1 MEWITACFPSKMDK
15 EKAKCGTLFK
25 TNLHFTYHGI
35 ILPSAQYDCT
45 VFFLV
50 ASDLVPHCKSDFSNA
65 LFSLTIN
72 FA

>member
-1 MEWITACFPSKMDK
+1 MWYTV
-15 EKAKCGTLFK
+15 
-25 TNLHFTYHGI
+25 HFMYHGI

-45 VFFLV
+45 VFFVFFLV
-50 ASDLVPHCKSDFSNA
+50 ARDLVPHCKSNFSNA